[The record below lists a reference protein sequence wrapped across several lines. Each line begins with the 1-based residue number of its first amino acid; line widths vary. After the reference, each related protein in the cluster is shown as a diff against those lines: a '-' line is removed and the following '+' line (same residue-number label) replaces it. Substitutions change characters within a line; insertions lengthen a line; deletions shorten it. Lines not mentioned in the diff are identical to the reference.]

1 MIRNDTYC
9 AVLFHRAFR
18 TFRCFRWANCS
29 SEFHHS
35 LIKVTRSCRGHNTV
49 GVTPKSTLC
58 IVGMIKV
65 IGFEVCPQNQR
76 ENKELRKLQLQ
87 LGNFWLF
94 FWDLRQQN
102 YQFILFAHKVSK
114 IFIYMIRN
122 TLKPLNHYHLIVW
135 LLAIS
140 APIFLILE
148 ITRITFP
155 STKPTGCR
163 KAIEAI
169 AEAVYFPT
177 PKGTVIPILQL
188 FIHHLSYI
196 FVTKTLYQLILS
208 DYFPLDVFFRQLSC
222 YHMIELV

>member
-1 MIRNDTYC
+1 
-9 AVLFHRAFR
+9 
-18 TFRCFRWANCS
+18 
-29 SEFHHS
+29 
-35 LIKVTRSCRGHNTV
+35 
-49 GVTPKSTLC
+49 
-58 IVGMIKV
+58 
-65 IGFEVCPQNQR
+65 
-76 ENKELRKLQLQ
+76 
-87 LGNFWLF
+87 
-94 FWDLRQQN
+94 
-102 YQFILFAHKVSK
+102 
-114 IFIYMIRN
+114 MIRN

-177 PKGTVIPILQL
+177 PNGTVIPILQL
-188 FIHHLSYI
+188 FIYHLSYI

-208 DYFPLDVFFRQLSC
+208 DYFPLDVFFSPIILLPLEITLCSQRCDYSQKVRTLPAVYYIKRVFMALKLFPFHS
-222 YHMIELV
+222 

>member
-1 MIRNDTYC
+1 
-9 AVLFHRAFR
+9 
-18 TFRCFRWANCS
+18 
-29 SEFHHS
+29 
-35 LIKVTRSCRGHNTV
+35 
-49 GVTPKSTLC
+49 
-58 IVGMIKV
+58 
-65 IGFEVCPQNQR
+65 
-76 ENKELRKLQLQ
+76 
-87 LGNFWLF
+87 
-94 FWDLRQQN
+94 
-102 YQFILFAHKVSK
+102 
-114 IFIYMIRN
+114 MIRN

-169 AEAVYFPT
+169 ADAVYFPT

-188 FIHHLSYI
+188 FIYHLSYI

-222 YHMIELV
+222 YHMIEFVIRFLPPQRSKSYESRAICEGKTYLSFAILLRSKNKETEGDHR